1 MNIDDKILQEQQKR
15 IFAEKLNYYMTL
27 NHKQQDDIVND
38 LGINK
43 STISTWCRGT
53 KMPRVNAI
61 QALADYFNIGISDLI
76 EENAT
81 KPTDNDR
88 LNEFIELCSQLNDD
102 ELDIIETLIDS
113 LLSKRNKS
121 KN

>member
-1 MNIDDKILQEQQKR
+1 MNSDDKLVQEQQKL
-15 IFAEKLNYYMTL
+15 IFSKKLNYYMAL

-61 QALADYFNIGISDLI
+61 QLLADYFGVGISDLI
-76 EENAT
+76 EDEDNSKTT
-81 KPTDNDR
+81 KNISLKKKTFINRIVDLDEPTLDR
-88 LNEFIELCSQLNDD
+88 YIQV
-102 ELDIIETLIDS
+102 LDLID
-113 LLSKRNKS
+113 KED
-121 KN
+121 